1 MLGHSMG
8 TLRLY
13 KLLRKVQ
20 KHLGGLGH
28 ALSAYGEL
36 MRLVILWIY
45 IAILRRSILRPF
57 SAPFAID
64 NDTISADNSY
74 AYLHRWGT
82 ASSC

>member
-20 KHLGGLGH
+20 KHLGDLGH

-45 IAILRRSILRPF
+45 IAIRPF
-57 SAPFAID
+57 SARFAID
-64 NDTISADNSY
+64 NDTISTDNTIHGY
-74 AYLHRWGT
+74 G
-82 ASSC
+82 